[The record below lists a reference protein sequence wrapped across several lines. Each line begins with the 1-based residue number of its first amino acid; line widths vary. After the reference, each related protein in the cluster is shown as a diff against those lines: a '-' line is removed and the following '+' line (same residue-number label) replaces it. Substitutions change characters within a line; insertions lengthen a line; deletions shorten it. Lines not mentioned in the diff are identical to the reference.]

1 MALRILI
8 VDDNELMRSALRT
21 VLPKTAGWEVCGEA
35 VNGVEAIEKAT
46 ELKPDVI
53 ILDLVMP
60 EMDGLQAAR
69 AISSMVPEAPIVLHT
84 WHANAAIEQ
93 EARKSGVRKVVGKG
107 VGIDELITAL
117 EEVSREN
124 PHKHHPANRRRR
136 TGGQTRRSTGC

>member
-8 VDDNELMRSALRT
+8 VDDNELMRSALKT
-21 VLPKTAGWEVCGEA
+21 VLPRTAGWEVCGEA
-35 VNGVEAIEKAT
+35 ADGVEAIARAT

-60 EMDGLQAAR
+60 KMDGLQAAR
-69 AISSMVPEAPIVLHT
+69 AISSVIPEAPIVLHT

-107 VGIDELITAL
+107 VGIDELISAL
-117 EEVSREN
+117 EELSLENSR
-124 PHKHHPANRRRR
+124 KHQPANRRRR
-136 TGGQTRRSTGC
+136 TGGQTRRSTVC